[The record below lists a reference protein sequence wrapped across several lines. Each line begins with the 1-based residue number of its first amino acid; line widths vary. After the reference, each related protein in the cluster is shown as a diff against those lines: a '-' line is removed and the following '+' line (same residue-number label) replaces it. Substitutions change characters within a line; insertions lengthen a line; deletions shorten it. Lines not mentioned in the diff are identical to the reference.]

1 MGWRRDE
8 LGDQDRHIYMTMY
21 KKGNN
26 EKLLY
31 STENSTWC
39 SVVTE
44 MGKKS
49 IMRMCMYLWV
59 IHFYGQQKLT
69 QRYKAAI
76 LQ

>member
-1 MGWRRDE
+1 MNWEIRINIATR
-8 LGDQDRHIYMTMY
+8 LCI
-21 KKGNN
+21 KKVTN

-31 STENSTWC
+31 STENFTWC
-39 SVVTE
+39 SVVTK

-49 IMRMCMYLWV
+49 IMRICMYLWL

-69 QRYKAAI
+69 QQYKATI

>member
-1 MGWRRDE
+1 MNWEIRINISTQ
-8 LGDQDRHIYMTMY
+8 LCI
-21 KKGNN
+21 KKVTN

-49 IMRMCMYLWV
+49 ITRMCMYLWV
-59 IHFYGQQKLT
+59 IYFYGQQKLT